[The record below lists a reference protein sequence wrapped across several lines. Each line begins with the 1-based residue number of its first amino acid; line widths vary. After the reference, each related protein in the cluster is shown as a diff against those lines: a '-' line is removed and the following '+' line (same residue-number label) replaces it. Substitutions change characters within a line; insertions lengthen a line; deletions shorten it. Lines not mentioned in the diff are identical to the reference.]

1 MRRTLT
7 LFAIA
12 GFSALA
18 MQPALA
24 QDAEALFKAKACT
37 ACHAIDKK
45 MVGPAYQAVAEKYAG
60 QEDAVQTL
68 VDSIKNGSKG
78 KWGQIPMPPNQV
90 TDEEAKVLAEWVLEQ
105 G

>member
-1 MRRTLT
+1 MRRTLS

-18 MQPALA
+18 M
-24 QDAEALFKAKACT
+24 
-37 ACHAIDKK
+37 
-45 MVGPAYQAVAEKYAG
+45 
-60 QEDAVQTL
+60 
-68 VDSIKNGSKG
+68 
-78 KWGQIPMPPNQV
+78 QIPMPPNQV